1 MTDNQPSAPVTVS
14 LEAGIPGG
22 GSIDDFELFYARR
35 ALHRFRTRLGR
46 QGLLDLLASDIEEGN
61 AFLRECARVS
71 EGSFKAGTTV
81 LAAQGM
87 AAGEF
92 LAWMDK
98 AFAAADD
105 TALLAAHPEHY
116 AMGAENGGPPRVVEN
131 IGPHVCSFY
140 MGGWGTDAMAWA
152 EDVAELLP
160 MSDFPHK
167 MSSNLFLADGTVVGR
182 ALIQFG
188 DTPDG
193 FTANL
198 TVYFPTACP
207 DDVLEHHLR
216 HYAVEFRNWI
226 VAAAAIAPETWAAPT
241 PA

>member
-1 MTDNQPSAPVTVS
+1 MTDKQTSPPVTVT
-14 LEAGIPGG
+14 LESGPTGS

-35 ALHRFRTRLGR
+35 ALDRFRTLLGR
-46 QGLLDLLASDIEEGN
+46 QGLLDLLAADIEKGN
-61 AFLRECARVS
+61 AFLRESARTS
-71 EGSFKAGTTV
+71 DGRFKAGTTA
-81 LAAQGM
+81 LAAKGLTSG
-87 AAGEF
+87 AF

-98 AFAAADD
+98 AFAGDES
-105 TALLAAHPEHY
+105 ALLAAHPEHY
-116 AMGAENGGPPRVVEN
+116 VMGTDDIGARVVEN

-152 EDVAELLP
+152 EDAQELLP
-160 MSDFPHK
+160 ESEFPRK

-188 DTPDG
+188 DTAEG

-198 TVYFPTACP
+198 TVYFPVMCP
-207 DDVLEHHLR
+207 DEVVDHHLR

-226 VAAAAIAPETWAAPT
+226 VAAAAARA
-241 PA
+241 